1 MHFDSKKLPAGVC
14 FLPLKRVQDDRGS
27 LTFLEGGK
35 EVPFE
40 VKRVFWIYDI
50 PEGKSRG
57 AHAHRI
63 CHEALFPVSGSFTLM
78 VDDGEV
84 RTSFRMDS
92 PHCGVL
98 IPAGVWCE
106 LTDFAPG
113 TVCVVMASHPY
124 MAEGYV
130 NEYNDYKEWRQ
141 NIL

>member
-1 MHFDSKKLPAGVC
+1 MHLDDIKLPAGVC

-27 LTFLEGGK
+27 LSFLEGGK
-35 EVPFE
+35 EIPFE

-63 CHEALFPVSGSFTLM
+63 CHEAIFPVSGSFTLM
-78 VDDGEV
+78 VDDGV
-84 RTSFRMDS
+84 YRTSFRMDS
-92 PHCGVL
+92 PHRGVF

-113 TVCVVMASHPY
+113 SVCVVMASHPY
-124 MAEGYV
+124 LAEGYV
-130 NEYNDYKEWRQ
+130 NDYTEYKEWRED
-141 NIL
+141 IL